1 MTLSISERLICAI
14 LERIQEVTT
23 NHPALSGDQERV
35 QGPLLLQVA
44 SKYYN
49 RLLGKI
55 SGIRSSMKTKFSTQV
70 SKLIVGFVFSVLSGL
85 AFAESYTGGQPLS
98 PQPDSAS
105 LKPGLAVKYYFEY
118 FGHIDSVSSLT
129 GGMVEGEPLK
139 NIAHRTKTGNV
150 LTADRP
156 MGVAAHIRGM
166 IHLDKT
172 GIYTFR
178 IESNDGVRAHVGGIK
193 IWTDPEI
200 HGNRWSR
207 PLEYEVTEPGWYDFK
222 IDYYQKKGTS
232 ALQFAWTPP
241 GATEEEIVP
250 PEAFA
255 H

>member
-1 MTLSISERLICAI
+1 MKTDFS
-14 LERIQEVTT
+14 
-23 NHPALSGDQERV
+23 
-35 QGPLLLQVA
+35 
-44 SKYYN
+44 
-49 RLLGKI
+49 GKI
-55 SGIRSSMKTKFSTQV
+55 SS
-70 SKLIVGFVFSVLSGL
+70 LIL
-85 AFAESYTGGQPLS
+85 AFALAAFTSAALAESFTGGKPLS
-98 PQPDSAS
+98 PQPDEAN
-105 LKPGLAVKYYFEY
+105 LKPGLSVRYFFEY
-118 FGHIDSVSSLT
+118 FGHIDSVSVLT
-129 GGMVEGEPLK
+129 DGMEGEPLM

-166 IHLDKT
+166 IHLEKT

-178 IESNDGVRAHVGGIK
+178 IESNDGVRAHVGDIK

-207 PLEYEVTEPGWYDFK
+207 PLEYEVVEPGWYDFK

-241 GATEEEIVP
+241 GETEEEIVP

>member
-1 MTLSISERLICAI
+1 MKIMLSVIPARFILLFTLLA
-14 LERIQEVTT
+14 V
-23 NHPALSGDQERV
+23 G
-35 QGPLLLQVA
+35 GP
-44 SKYYN
+44 SW
-49 RLLGKI
+49 
-55 SGIRSSMKTKFSTQV
+55 
-70 SKLIVGFVFSVLSGL
+70 
-85 AFAESYTGGQPLS
+85 AESYTGGQPIS

-105 LKPGLAVKYYFEY
+105 LKPGLAVKYFFEY
-118 FGHIDSVSSLT
+118 FGHIDSVSALKEGT
-129 GGMVEGEPLK
+129 EGEPLK

-166 IHLDKT
+166 IHLEKT
-172 GIYTFR
+172 GVYVFR

-207 PLEYEVTEPGWYDFK
+207 PLEYEVVEPGWYDFK
-222 IDYYQKKGTS
+222 IDYFQKKGTS

-241 GATEEEIVP
+241 GASEEEIVP